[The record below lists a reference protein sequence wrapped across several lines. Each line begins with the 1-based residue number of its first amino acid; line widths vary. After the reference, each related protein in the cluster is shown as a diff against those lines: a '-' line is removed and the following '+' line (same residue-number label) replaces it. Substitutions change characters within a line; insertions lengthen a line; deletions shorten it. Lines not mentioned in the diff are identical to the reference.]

1 MVKINP
7 LFYTLTNLTLEGPWY
22 HIADCSI
29 RVTSI
34 SGAILSR
41 IFIVRTQERV
51 GRVGWGWCYIA
62 TKRKPRRAVHLSHRV
77 GPSVY
82 IAPSNAVLSSV
93 THNLLYINAIML
105 DFELCTRI
113 TPCLCHLKFA
123 HRGHVDNGMG
133 PTCFESKSKRS
144 EKNFVIFFQ

>member
-41 IFIVRTQERV
+41 IFIVRTGAGGTGGV
-51 GRVGWGWCYIA
+51 GLMLHCYKAKTSPCIAIVTQGWDNC
-62 TKRKPRRAVHLSHRV
+62 VHS
-77 GPSVY
+77 
-82 IAPSNAVLSSV
+82 
-93 THNLLYINAIML
+93 T
-105 DFELCTRI
+105 
-113 TPCLCHLKFA
+113 
-123 HRGHVDNGMG
+123 
-133 PTCFESKSKRS
+133 
-144 EKNFVIFFQ
+144 